1 MITSNNNTDY
11 YCINSLRSFRAANK
25 FNSPK
30 NLGKDHDYCYAIMF
44 CFIEVKIVW
53 KIFVKN

>member
-11 YCINSLRSFRAANK
+11 YYSINSLQSFRAANK

-30 NLGKDHDYCYAIMF
+30 NLGKDHDCCAIMF
-44 CFIEVKIVW
+44 GFIEVKIVW